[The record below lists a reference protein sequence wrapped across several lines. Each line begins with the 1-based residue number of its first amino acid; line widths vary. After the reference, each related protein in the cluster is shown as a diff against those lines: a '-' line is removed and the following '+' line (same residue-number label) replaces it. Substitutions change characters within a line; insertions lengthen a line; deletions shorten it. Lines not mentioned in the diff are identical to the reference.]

1 MMKFTVRGVLRRGGR
16 HHAPP
21 PRAPRNRVGDSA
33 LAQRRENAADVC
45 CRPKKSTK
53 SARGEPAGPA
63 GNARR
68 DGNGHDAG
76 VGRWRGRVGRFV
88 SALRRHFHFS
98 FDMPP

>member
-1 MMKFTVRGVLRRGGR
+1 MLRR
-16 HHAPP
+16 
-21 PRAPRNRVGDSA
+21 RALYATVWGIRRLRSGAKTPLTFVAVRKNR
-33 LAQRRENAADVC
+33 QNRRA
-45 CRPKKSTK
+45 
-53 SARGEPAGPA
+53 GEPAGPA

-88 SALRRHFHFS
+88 SALRRHYHFS